1 MKKILFSGIF
11 AFSLLGLTCNAAN
24 TNNSTEKDSKVSC
37 NKTCSKPFM
46 FENQTEWEQG
56 VTRQI
61 MGYNG
66 QVMMVKV
73 KFEKGAVGAA
83 HTHYHTQVTYVASG
97 KFEFTINGETKVVS
111 AGDALY
117 MEPDVKH
124 GCKCLEPGLLIDCF
138 SPMRETFLQ
147 K

>member
-1 MKKILFSGIF
+1 MKKRFLVLFAALF
-11 AFSLLGLTCNAAN
+11 ASMQIVSAQELLNEVNPA
-24 TNNSTEKDSKVSC
+24 TNLSSV
-37 NKTCSKPFM
+37 P
-46 FENQTEWEQG
+46 
-56 VTRQI
+56 
-61 MGYNG
+61 
-66 QVMMVKV
+66 
-73 KFEKGAVGAA
+73 
-83 HTHYHTQVTYVASG
+83 

>member
-1 MKKILFSGIF
+1 MQPTQTTVQKRILRF
-11 AFSLLGLTCNAAN
+11 LVTKLAAN
-24 TNNSTEKDSKVSC
+24 HS
-37 NKTCSKPFM
+37 CSK
-46 FENQTEWEQG
+46 
-56 VTRQI
+56 TRQ
-61 MGYNG
+61 N
-66 QVMMVKV
+66 
-73 KFEKGAVGAA
+73 VGAA

>member
-1 MKKILFSGIF
+1 MMKKFLFSGIF

-24 TNNSTEKDSKVSC
+24 TNNSTEKDTEVSC
-37 NKTCSKPFM
+37 NKTCSEPFM
-46 FENQTEWEQG
+46 FESQTEWEQTSDKG
-56 VTRQI
+56 VTRQV

-73 KFEKGAVGAA
+73 KFEKGASGAA
-83 HTHYHTQVTYVASG
+83 HTHYHTQVTYVVSG
-97 KFEFTINGETKVVS
+97 KFEFTIGGKTKVVS

-124 GCKCLEPGLLIDCF
+124 GCNVWKQVC
-138 SPMRETFLQ
+138 
-147 K
+147 